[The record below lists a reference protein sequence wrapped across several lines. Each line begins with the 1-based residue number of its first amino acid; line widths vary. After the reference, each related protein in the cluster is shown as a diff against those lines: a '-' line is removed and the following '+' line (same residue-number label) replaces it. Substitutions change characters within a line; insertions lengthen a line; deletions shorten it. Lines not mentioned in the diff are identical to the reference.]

1 VAQLLVSVNKL
12 ICLVKKKLKLPMRK
26 RREKEN
32 IRGFGRNCCAVAST
46 IYYACYTFSNDFTN
60 WRQDP
65 HHSNRMFFLNTV
77 VYDNFVH
84 FQHCELA
91 LAHDGKEKKM
101 SQTRDR
107 KRCWTAPLPTNE
119 RATLKIAFYVNCVF
133 TKPVCNLKI

>member
-1 VAQLLVSVNKL
+1 MPQLLVSVNKL

-32 IRGFGRNCCAVAST
+32 IHGFGRNCCAAAST
-46 IYYACYTFSNDFTN
+46 IYYACYTFSNDFAKIK
-60 WRQDP
+60 RQDP

-91 LAHDGKEKKM
+91 LARDGKEKKM
-101 SQTRDR
+101 FQTRDR
-107 KRCWTAPLPTNE
+107 KRCSPPLPTNK
-119 RATLKIAFYVNCVF
+119 RATLKIAVYVNCVL
-133 TKPVCNLKI
+133 TKPVCNLKF